1 MITMTNWFKHEFK
14 HRHRGSYSM
23 KGGSRRLFYSHQLE
37 AYFTEMLLQKKYK
50 TIATTT
56 KLDFK
61 IKFS

>member
-1 MITMTNWFKHEFK
+1 
-14 HRHRGSYSM
+14 M